1 MSISGSLISA
11 ADLTWYVPEGVVVLP
26 DAAKGRVGVQGLACS
41 ADGQILALGASL
53 TTGRS
58 VLLYREGNWQL
69 VPNPGGATYFGFS
82 IAMSADGNR
91 VAVGCMS
98 GDAPL
103 DKGAVFLYQ
112 WDAATSAYVA
122 SQTVTPDAGSAA
134 NANFGESLHLSRDGA
149 RLVVGARTGN
159 YAAVYDW
166 SAATADFALTATLTS
181 PNGSGANRYYGD
193 SVLALDDGSVVVAES
208 GFGTSPRGR
217 VYRYVPDADT
227 GVLTLAQTL
236 LANGKISAISSAYG
250 NFLAGRSDGTELMV
264 SDTEYVTSTTP
275 GMLGSGMVYLHAP
288 ASSL

>member
-1 MSISGSLISA
+1 M
-11 ADLTWYVPEGVVVLP
+11 VVLP
-26 DAAKGRVGVQGLACS
+26 DAAKGRIGVQGLACS

-122 SQTVTPDAGSAA
+122 SQTVTPDAGSARTSEPTRRFLTTA
-134 NANFGESLHLSRDGA
+134 CTFSRWG
-149 RLVVGARTGN
+149 RL
-159 YAAVYDW
+159 
-166 SAATADFALTATLTS
+166 
-181 PNGSGANRYYGD
+181 P
-193 SVLALDDGSVVVAES
+193 
-208 GFGTSPRGR
+208 
-217 VYRYVPDADT
+217 
-227 GVLTLAQTL
+227 QT
-236 LANGKISAISSAYG
+236 
-250 NFLAGRSDGTELMV
+250 TQ
-264 SDTEYVTSTTP
+264 
-275 GMLGSGMVYLHAP
+275 P
-288 ASSL
+288 ASFTITSWRNNAAKTPPCFHSGGVCLVAGQALRNAAFMRASSRNTRSA